1 MARYHLAT
9 GNVPAATAIADA
21 AALLYPASKVAW
33 EAKAAVANA
42 RGDAEGAELARIE
55 GLAAGAGATPFTV
68 PGTARA

>member
-33 EAKAAVANA
+33 EAKAAVATA
-42 RGDAEGAELARIE
+42 RGDIEGAEQARIE
-55 GLAAGAGATPFTV
+55 AVAAGAVSSPFTV